1 MPKKL
6 ERELKKKAKKLFG
19 STKSKKA
26 NAYIYG
32 TMHKTG
38 WVPSTQKKGK

>member
-6 ERELKKKAKKLFG
+6 EMQLKKKAKKLFG
-19 STKSKKA
+19 STKSKRA

-32 TMHKTG
+32 TLRKIG
-38 WVPSTQKKGK
+38 WKPKREK